1 VTVVTDR
8 FVTRLITVV
17 RVVRRICL
25 LTHAGGGQVG
35 GQPFPFSLDL
45 GLAELRRRAAVVE
58 ALGDTWD
65 PAAALAEETGAYEM
79 LYSGLDAE
87 QQRVYDELV
96 RAGVLPDRQVR
107 DDAA

>member
-1 VTVVTDR
+1 ME
-8 FVTRLITVV
+8 
-17 RVVRRICL
+17 
-25 LTHAGGGQVG
+25 AES
-35 GQPFPFSLDL
+35 FPFVMDFTHD
-45 GLAELRRRAAVVE
+45 ELRRRAFVVE

-65 PAAALAEETGAYEM
+65 PAATLADETLAYQM
-79 LYSGLDAE
+79 LYSGLDAD

>member
-1 VTVVTDR
+1 MSHV
-8 FVTRLITVV
+8 
-17 RVVRRICL
+17 
-25 LTHAGGGQVG
+25 
-35 GQPFPFSLDL
+35 PFAIDL
-45 GLAELRRRAAVVE
+45 GQAELRRRAAVVE

-65 PAAALAEETGAYEM
+65 PAAALADENLAHRM
-79 LYSGLDAE
+79 LYSGLDAD